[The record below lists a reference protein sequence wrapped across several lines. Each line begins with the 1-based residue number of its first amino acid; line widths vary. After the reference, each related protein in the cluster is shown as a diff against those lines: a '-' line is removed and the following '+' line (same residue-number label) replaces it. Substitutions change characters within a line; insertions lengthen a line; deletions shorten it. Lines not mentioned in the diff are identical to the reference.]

1 MCISFQVYF
10 DYGLLPIAY
19 GPLALCL
26 SAFGLQFKKKRLQK
40 YKILIFA
47 EFLNLFFMAEHFRYH
62 RKERVLIFFII
73 LLISGLIGVGISMVF
88 ASAGD
93 MGIKIA
99 QGLSSIMLFVVP
111 PIVYYRVTRT
121 RHPMESLGFRDV
133 AKPSYLY
140 IVIGVALMFISLPV
154 TNQLTRW
161 NEAMN
166 FGGVFPQLEEY
177 IKQLEEMAATVTE
190 KMLKVD
196 TFGGLLLNLLVIALI
211 PAVGEELTFRGVL
224 QQGLVR
230 RMKSPHLA
238 IILSA
243 AIFSF
248 IHFQFYGFLPR
259 MFLGIL
265 LGYMFYITKSLWT
278 SITMHFV
285 NNGTAVVLYYLNN
298 KGIIDID
305 PETFGSTQYLWLA
318 IISLVV
324 TAALIGWCWWKVEND
339 TKKIR

>member
-1 MCISFQVYF
+1 
-10 DYGLLPIAY
+10 
-19 GPLALCL
+19 
-26 SAFGLQFKKKRLQK
+26 
-40 YKILIFA
+40 
-47 EFLNLFFMAEHFRYH
+47 MAEHYRYH
-62 RKERVLIFFII
+62 RKKRVLIYLII
-73 LLISGLIGVGISMVF
+73 LLISSLIGVA
-88 ASAGD
+88 ASAAFAFAGD
-93 MGIKIA
+93 TGMKIA
-99 QGLSSIMLFVVP
+99 QGLSSIMMFVVP
-111 PIVYYRVTRT
+111 PIVYYRVTRR
-121 RHPMESLGFRDV
+121 RHPMESLGFREV
-133 AKPSYLY
+133 TKPWYLY
-140 IVIGVALMFISLPV
+140 IIIGVALMFISLPV

-161 NEAMN
+161 NEAMS
-166 FGGVFPQLEEY
+166 FGGVFAQFEEY
-177 IKQLEEMAATVTE
+177 IKQLEEMAATTTE
-190 KMLKVD
+190 KMLNVD

-298 KGIIDID
+298 KGIIEID
-305 PETFGSTQYLWLA
+305 PETFGSTQYPWLTT
-318 IISLVV
+318 ISFVV
-324 TAALIGWCWWKVEND
+324 TAALIGWCWWKAEND
-339 TKKIR
+339 AKKLND